1 MSKSAGPILSVL
13 VNTYKRVP
21 EPYYVTQCISQL
33 IDAVIARELAH
44 ILDSMI
50 EPLLTAL
57 FTQVLCSLFVAT
69 CGEVDRFGRQILLH
83 LL

>member
-1 MSKSAGPILSVL
+1 MFPKAAGPILSVL

-33 IDAVIARELAH
+33 IDAVIAREQSP

-57 FTQVLCSLFVAT
+57 FTQVHTTNMSN
-69 CGEVDRFGRQILLH
+69 LL
-83 LL
+83 LR

>member
-1 MSKSAGPILSVL
+1 MFPKAAGPILSVL
-13 VNTYKRVP
+13 VGTYKRVP

-33 IDAVIARELAH
+33 IDAVIAREQSP

-57 FTQVLCSLFVAT
+57 FTQVLWACITSWLLTSLKMYT
-69 CGEVDRFGRQILLH
+69 
-83 LL
+83 

>member
-1 MSKSAGPILSVL
+1 MFPKAAGPILSVL
-13 VNTYKRVP
+13 VGTYKRVP

-33 IDAVIARELAH
+33 IDAVIAREQSP

-57 FTQVLCSLFVAT
+57 FTQVFWACTVCTTSWLLTSLKM
-69 CGEVDRFGRQILLH
+69 
-83 LL
+83 